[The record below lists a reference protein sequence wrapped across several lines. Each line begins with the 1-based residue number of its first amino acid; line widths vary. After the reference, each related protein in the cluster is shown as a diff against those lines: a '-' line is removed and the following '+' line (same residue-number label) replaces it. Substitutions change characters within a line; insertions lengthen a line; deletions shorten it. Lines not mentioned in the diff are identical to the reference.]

1 MQPNPPTLLERE
13 VPLRQL
19 KEALEAARAGRGRI
33 VSLEGEAGIGKTSL
47 GLSFAEAHRSD
58 ARVYIGGCE
67 HLATPEPIGPLRDIE
82 RESHGRF
89 SISATSLLATYE
101 ALLRLLMTGRDPG
114 LLLMEDIHWADDPT
128 LDLFRYLGRRIR
140 ATPILARLGASTR
153 HEAAEEARKRGLLSP
168 AKE

>member
-1 MQPNPPTLLERE
+1 MPPNPARLLERE
-13 VPLRQL
+13 LPQRQL
-19 KEALEAARAGRGRI
+19 KEALETARAGRGRI

-47 GLSFAEAHRSD
+47 ALSFVEEHRSD

-67 HLATPEPIGPLRDIE
+67 HLATPEPVGPLRDIE

-89 SISATSLLATYE
+89 SVSATSLLATYE
-101 ALLRLLMTGRDPG
+101 SLLRLVTSGRNPG

-140 ATPILARLGASTR
+140 AASILIITTFRNDETQSQAR
-153 HEAAEEARKRGLLSP
+153 
-168 AKE
+168 